1 MNFLTLH
8 VPAPERSAE
17 KGPEKMYNNI
27 KYDLKDGIATI
38 TMNRPKALNALNTET
53 LNELHQAFRE
63 CRNDK
68 DVRVVIVRGEGKS
81 FIAGADIVEM
91 NGLTGMDARAYIE
104 KGHDLMNQIEALE
117 KPVIAAVNGFALGGG
132 CELAMACDIRIASEK
147 ALFGQPETGLGIIPG
162 FGGTQRLPRLVGKG
176 MAKYLIMSAKNIK
189 ADKAKE
195 IGLVEEVVPAEELMP
210 TVLELAETLKSKAPI
225 AVGMAKVAVNG
236 GFNMD
241 MKTASLYEIECQ
253 TQCFASEDK
262 QEGMTAF
269 VEKRDAVWKNK

>member
-1 MNFLTLH
+1 MQEPRRKDH
-8 VPAPERSAE
+8 E
-17 KGPEKMYNNI
+17 MYNNI
-27 KYDLKDGIATI
+27 KFEIKDGTAYI

-63 CRNDK
+63 CRNNK
-68 DVRVVIVRGEGKS
+68 EVKVVIVTGEGKS

-91 NGLTGMDARAYIE
+91 QGLDAMGGRAYVE

-117 KPVIAAVNGFALGGG
+117 KPVIAAINGFALGGG
-132 CELAMACDIRIASEK
+132 LELAMSCDFRIASEK
-147 ALFGQPETGLGIIPG
+147 ALLGQPETGLGIIPG

-176 MAKYLIMSAKNIK
+176 MAKYLIMTAQNIK

-210 TVLELAETLKSKAPI
+210 RVEKIAETLKSKAPI

-241 MKTASLYEIECQ
+241 MKTASMYEIECM
-253 TQCFASEDK
+253 TQCFTSEDK
-262 QEGMTAF
+262 NEGMTAF
-269 VEKRDAVWKNK
+269 VEKRDPVWKNK